1 MEEDELLSTF
11 NHLQEYSKYLD
22 IVLDECITDT
32 RTKDSAVYQIGLVV
46 GRSSLLLEIT

>member
-11 NHLQEYSKYLD
+11 NHLQEYRKYLD
-22 IVLDECITDT
+22 TVLDESITDT

-46 GRSSLLLEIT
+46 GHSSLIVIT